1 MRKLM
6 MLPLALLAAFVVAA
20 AAGADTKTVQITK
33 TGFTPTTTTVNVGDT
48 VTWHNADTATHQ
60 VVADDG
66 SFASPVLR
74 SGETYSFQFAK
85 AGKFGYR
92 DSQAGS
98 HKGTVVV
105 NGPPAAVTL
114 AAGSTTVVYGSSTSL
129 SGAVSNQ
136 LTSEPVTLTAQ
147 ALGKST
153 QSLDAT
159 TTAANG
165 TFAFPVSP
173 TIQTVYQAHWRTAD
187 SPAVTVNVAPRVGFG
202 LSGRAYVA
210 KVTSDLTYA
219 GHYVWVQR
227 RTATG
232 GWTSIKRVYLGAS
245 SRATFQLRLAR
256 GLSTLRLNLPAGQ
269 AGAGYVAGLSRLL
282 AVKH

>member
-1 MRKLM
+1 MRRMM

-33 TGFTPTTTTVNVGDT
+33 TGFTPATTTVNVGDT
-48 VTWHNADTATHQ
+48 VTWHNADTAAHQ

-66 SFASPVLR
+66 SFASPVLK

-92 DSQAGS
+92 DSQASS

-114 AAGSTTVVYGSSTSL
+114 SAANTTVVYGSSTSL

-136 LTSEPVTLTAQ
+136 LTSEPVTLTSQ
-147 ALGKST
+147 PFGKGT
-153 QSLDAT
+153 QSIDTT

-165 TFAFPVSP
+165 TFGFPVSP
-173 TIQTVYQAHWRTAD
+173 TIRTAYQAHWRTAD
-187 SPAVTVNVAPRVGFG
+187 SPAVTVDVAPRVGFG
-202 LSGRAYVA
+202 LSGGTYVA

-227 RTATG
+227 RNATG

-245 SRATFQLRLAR
+245 SRATFHLRLRR
-256 GLSTLRLNLPAGQ
+256 GLSVLRLTLPVGQ